1 MALKTT
7 LPPPTPE
14 MRTTRPLGLVLPAVI
29 FLLTLLACSCTIYI
43 DYRNSQQLLLK
54 EKLTAIKIEGKLL
67 QPLLQQMFAQ
77 AYQDVRFL
85 SQLPIVE
92 QLIST
97 SDLALQNG
105 AQKRIEV
112 VFSEMMANKYL
123 YKKIR
128 FIGVEN
134 NGLERIR
141 VNRENITTKFNG
153 LAGFKDS
160 YGDIVVTATKD
171 LQQKGHRYYMQ
182 ETKALAQ
189 GQVYFSRIELNREN
203 GVVSLPH
210 SPVIRVATPIY
221 NKIDNSVAGIIIIS
235 VDFNVM
241 QDTLLQLVPEN
252 TEFYLS
258 NSRGDYLIHPDKKKT
273 FGFDLNQSYKLQH
286 DFEEF
291 VNLAD
296 NKSSGKPLEYLKGRN
311 KHNYL
316 AYVNNIDLHEF
327 GIKESLYFLLLQ
339 DDEILQSAINKIRN
353 QSLLLGL
360 GLSILAL
367 AISLLLMRHLLMPL
381 SNMTKAMDIYNR
393 KGKRCKLPLTSRDEI
408 GLLARSFHN
417 LLDSKEKHD
426 SDLIVARE
434 AAEASA
440 RSKSEFLA
448 NMSHE
453 IRTPMN
459 GVIGTLDLMLR
470 GHLEPKQH
478 HYANLAQSSAEGLL
492 TVINDILDFSKIDAN
507 KLELESIDFS
517 LFELLKE
524 IHENAILSANK
535 KHLCVKL
542 AIDEDIQEWVKG
554 DPGRLRQIFNNLVGN
569 AIKFTVKGSIEISVK
584 SSHNGGIIFS
594 VADTGIGIA
603 PDKLVHLFDA
613 FVQED
618 ASTTRE
624 FGGTGLGL
632 AITKQLIE
640 LMGGRLLV
648 SSEKNKG
655 SRFHFNLSLEKGER
669 KKPTKL
675 KPLNIVGMQIL
686 VVDDNP
692 TNRTLLHDQLTL
704 EGAIV
709 TVAIHGQDALRKL
722 ANRPSEDYYSFIMI
736 DMQMPDIDGIKLGHI
751 LHRDQSLK
759 DTRLILMSSVDN
771 YSNSLV
777 CYEFGFCAS
786 LSKPVKA
793 DQLYQVL
800 NQAMQDSP
808 QNITCNK
815 QALLVDDNHVNLLVA
830 EDNLKEMGI
839 EVITAEN
846 GEEALRVLNNT
857 NIDVI
862 FMDCM
867 MPVMDGYQTTLA
879 IRAGKAGDTNSH
891 LPIIAMTANAMKG
904 DDEKCF
910 DAGMNDYITKPID
923 IEILQSKLEFWLA
936 NPDIKAVNQ
945 PKMDNINKQSDKSLE
960 SNTDLE
966 IWNYEGL
973 LKRVRGKAERV
984 EKLVK
989 IFIEHSDPQVSELQD
1004 LCLDKNCSEIAL
1016 MAHAIK
1022 GSSANLSANKLAQSA
1037 SDLENAAKQENT
1049 DELVSQA
1056 DELKQN
1062 YLELR
1067 TLLANKFDIEG

>member
-1 MALKTT
+1 MKTT
-7 LPPPTPE
+7 SPPPTPE
-14 MRTTRPLGLVLPAVI
+14 LRTTRPLGLVLPAAI

-43 DYRNSQQLLLK
+43 DYRNSQQLLLQ

-67 QPLLQQMFAQ
+67 QPLLQQMFTQ

-97 SDLALQNG
+97 SKPELRSH
-105 AQKRIEV
+105 AQRRTET
-112 VFSEMMANKYL
+112 VFSEMMARKHL

-128 FIGVEN
+128 LIGLEN
-134 NGLERIR
+134 NGRERIR
-141 VNRENITTKFNG
+141 VSRENITAKLN
-153 LAGFKDS
+153 KHQRYKNS
-160 YGDIVVTATKD
+160 YGDIVVTAEKD
-171 LQQKGHRYYMQ
+171 LQQKGHRYYVQ
-182 ETKALAQ
+182 ETKRLDK

-203 GVVSLPH
+203 SVVSFPQ
-210 SPVIRVATPIY
+210 SPIIRVATPIY
-221 NKIDNSVAGIIIIS
+221 NENNNSVSGIIIIS
-235 VDFNVM
+235 VDFNLM
-241 QDTLLQLVPEN
+241 KDTLLRLVPED
-252 TEFYLS
+252 TELILS
-258 NSRGDYLIHPDKKKT
+258 NNNGDYLIHPDVKKT
-273 FGFDLNQSYKLQH
+273 FGFDLNKSYKLQN

-291 VNLAD
+291 FNSLEINA
-296 NKSSGKPLEYLKGRN
+296 SSPPLKYIRGRN
-311 KHNYL
+311 NHNYL
-316 AYVNNIDLHEF
+316 TYFNKIDLRDL
-327 GIKESLYFLLLQ
+327 GIKYPLYFLLLQ
-339 DDEILQSAINKIRN
+339 DDEILQKSINKKRN
-353 QSLLLGL
+353 QSLILVF
-360 GLSILAL
+360 GLSTLAL
-367 AISLLLMRHLLMPL
+367 AISFLLMRHLLMPL
-381 SNMTKAMDIYNR
+381 SQMTRAIDIYNR
-393 KGKRCKLPLTSRDEI
+393 KGKRCELPLTSRDEV
-408 GLLARSFHN
+408 GLLARSFHS

-459 GVIGTLDLMLR
+459 GVIGTLDLLLR
-470 GHLEPKQH
+470 GHLDPKQH

-507 KLELESIDFS
+507 KLELEKIDFS
-517 LFELLKE
+517 LFEFLKE
-524 IHENAILSANK
+524 IHENAILSASK
-535 KHLCVKL
+535 KYLSVKL
-542 AIDEDIQEWVKG
+542 TIDDDIEEWVKG
-554 DPGRLRQIFNNLVGN
+554 DPSRLRQIFNNLVGN
-569 AIKFTVKGSIEISVK
+569 AIKFTAKGSIDISVK
-584 SSHNGGIIFS
+584 SNNDGSSIIFS

-603 PDKLVHLFDA
+603 PGKLNNLFDA

-618 ASTTRE
+618 TSTTRE

-655 SRFHFNLSLEKGER
+655 SRFHFILSLEKGL
-669 KKPTKL
+669 KKEPKNL
-675 KPLNIVGMQIL
+675 KPFNISGMQIL
-686 VVDDNP
+686 VVDDNAI
-692 TNRTLLHDQLTL
+692 NRTLLHDQLTL

-709 TVAIHGQDALRKL
+709 TVAIDGQDALRKL

-759 DTRLILMSSVDN
+759 YTRLILMSSVDN
-771 YSNSLV
+771 YSNILA

-808 QNITCNK
+808 KSKTFGK
-815 QALLVDDNHVNLLVA
+815 RVLLVDDNHINLLVA
-830 EDNLKEMGI
+830 KDNLTEMGV
-839 EVITAEN
+839 EVISAEN
-846 GEEALRVLNNT
+846 GKEAIKSLNNN

-867 MPVMDGYQTTLA
+867 MPVMDGYQTTIA
-879 IRAGKAGDTNSH
+879 IRAGKAGKANCH

-923 IEILQSKLEFWLA
+923 IDILQSKLEFWLA
-936 NPDIKAVNQ
+936 HPDIKTVNR
-945 PKMDNINKQSDKSLE
+945 PKQHGNINNNSKKIEPSSA
-960 SNTDLE
+960 SE
-966 IWNYEGL
+966 IWDYDDL
-973 LKRVRGKAERV
+973 LKRVKGKSNRV
-984 EKLVK
+984 KKLVQ
-989 IFIEHSDPQVSELQD
+989 IFIEHSDPKLSKMED
-1004 LCLDKNCSEIAL
+1004 LYVDKNFLDIAL
-1016 MAHAIK
+1016 IAHAIK
-1022 GSSANLSANKLAQSA
+1022 GSAANLSANRLAQSA
-1037 SDLENAAKQENT
+1037 SNLEFYAKQESTEEIADKIEDLKFNYI
-1049 DELVSQA
+1049 ELI
-1056 DELKQN
+1056 N
-1062 YLELR
+1062 
-1067 TLLANKFDIEG
+1067 LLTNKFDIER